1 MREEQ
6 APAGQRLS
14 VTEAVGYGVGDM
26 AANLYLGFF
35 GLFTL
40 YFLTDVYGIAP
51 AAAATMLLL
60 TKIIDAI
67 TDPVVGMLADRTR
80 SRWGR
85 YRPYLLWGALPY
97 GLTAIL
103 VFAGPDLSDN
113 GKLLY
118 AYVVYSLAML
128 GYTLVNVPYSALLAV
143 ISPSEKERTRAAQ
156 YRFVFA
162 GLGTLVIGATARP
175 LVDWLGAGDEA
186 RGFLWASIIFA
197 IAAVMLTLVTFAT
210 TRERAVPQDAP
221 SASVR
226 EDLRALL
233 GNASWV
239 VLTIGGVLLV
249 VGLGTR
255 LGSLA
260 LYLKYFMTDAPG
272 AAGGAVFLWMDRFSV
287 FITLGV
293 IGQIF
298 GTLAAPALT
307 RRLGKIRLMI
317 GVNAVHGALLIA
329 GFALTRDQFLP
340 ALALHGLGMMTFGV
354 ALTILFSMFTDCV
367 QFGEWQIGRN
377 TAGLTVASSLF
388 ILKLGSGL
396 GAAIP
401 GYILALSGFAANAQ
415 QSAEALTGLRIITTI
430 APGVLLLTAA
440 GLMTRYRLDRAM
452 LSRIEQDLAA
462 IRRERASALSDPPR
476 SGHPASN
483 DSSSHPASPQDTA

>member
-1 MREEQ
+1 MTSAGRAMAEGKEQVEE
-6 APAGQRLS
+6 RLT
-14 VTEAVGYGVGDM
+14 VTEKVGYGVGDM

-67 TDPVVGMLADRTR
+67 TDPAVGLLADRTR

-113 GKLLY
+113 GKLVY
-118 AYVVYSLAML
+118 AYIVYSLAML

-143 ISPSEKERTRAAQ
+143 ISPSATERTKATQ

-162 GLGTLVIGATARP
+162 GLGTLVVGATARP
-175 LVDWLGAGDEA
+175 LVDWIGAGDEA

-197 IAAVMLTLVTFAT
+197 VAAVALTLVTFAT
-210 TRERAVPQDAP
+210 TRERAVPQDAQTSGI
-221 SASVR
+221 SA
-226 EDLRALL
+226 DIRALL
-233 GNASWV
+233 ANSSWV
-239 VLTIGGVLLV
+239 VLSIAGVLLV

-260 LYLKYFMTDAPG
+260 LYLKYFVTGAPG
-272 AAGGAVFLWMDRFSV
+272 DAGGAVFLWMDRFSV

-293 IGQIF
+293 IGQIL
-298 GTLAAPALT
+298 GTLSAPGLT
-307 RRLGKIRLMI
+307 RRFGKIRLMI
-317 GVNAVHGALLIA
+317 GANAVHGVLLIV
-329 GFALTRDQFLP
+329 GFFLARDQFVP
-340 ALALHGLGMMTFGV
+340 ALLLHGMGMMTFGI
-354 ALTILFSMFTDCV
+354 ALTILFAMFTDCV
-367 QFGEWQIGRN
+367 QFGEWQTGRN
-377 TAGLTVASSLF
+377 TAGLTVASSMF
-388 ILKLGSGL
+388 ILKLGTGL

-401 GYILALSGFAANAQ
+401 GYILAMSGFAANAQ
-415 QSAEALTGLRIITTI
+415 QSPEALDGLRIITWI
-430 APGVLLLTAA
+430 APGLLLLAA
-440 GLMTRYRLDRAM
+440 AACMTLYKLDRTM
-452 LSRIEQDLAA
+452 LRRIELDLSRI
-462 IRRERASALSDPPR
+462 RMERSLGTASNA
-476 SGHPASN
+476 PASGRI
-483 DSSSHPASPQDTA
+483 